1 MAWMTKDIKIN
12 EEKFETAAKDMRTL
26 KRRTENLKKKLEG
39 MYNDLSKAINTEA
52 GSELKLEA
60 KSVLL
65 EPVEDMAKVVG
76 HISETLDT
84 IIGSGYY
91 KDVFTGFEDLKN
103 II

>member
-1 MAWMTKDIKIN
+1 MARMTKDIKID
-12 EEKFETAAKDMRTL
+12 EEKFNTAASDMKALKTRTD
-26 KRRTENLKKKLEG
+26 NLKKKLSN
-39 MYNDLSKAINTEA
+39 MYDDLSKAINTEA
-52 GSELKLEA
+52 GAELKLEA

-76 HISETLDT
+76 HISDTLNT
-84 IIGSGYY
+84 IIGNGYY